1 MNRRD
6 HFGTSFRTLA
16 LTGLS
21 FAFVAAATLPECS
34 AQTRG
39 GSTTGGS
46 TTGGNTGGG
55 SAAAGTGG
63 ATAGAFSGQP
73 GNTQAGE
80 IGRSSDRQFTDT
92 GAAGQGG
99 GRTGGLGGG
108 RGFGGFG
115 GMGGLGG
122 LGGNMFGAGNTASS
136 KPTVRTRL
144 AGPVDIPV
152 EMRAA
157 SQFRTQQQ
165 VQATAAQ
172 RFVRG
177 YSASHQNGVATISGT
192 VGTEK
197 ERRMAE
203 LLLKLEP
210 GVRRVENQITVSP

>member
-6 HFGTSFRTLA
+6 HFGRSFRTLA

-21 FAFVAAATLPECS
+21 FAFVASATLSECS
-34 AQTRG
+34 AQT
-39 GSTTGGS
+39 GSS
-46 TTGGNTGGG
+46 RTTGGNTSGG
-55 SAAAGTGG
+55 AAAGTGG
-63 ATAGAFSGQP
+63 STAAGFSGQP

-80 IGRSSDRQFTDT
+80 IGRSSDRQFSDT

-122 LGGNMFGAGNTASS
+122 LGGNMFGMGNTASS
-136 KPTVRTRL
+136 TPSVRTRL
-144 AGPVDIPV
+144 AGPVDVPV

-165 VQATAAQ
+165 VQVTAAQ